1 MILFLFSEK
10 LTLYLVENTI
20 SGMSIFKNFCILKTI
35 KNTLIIICK
44 GIQKNHRFEKC
55 TFLCDSNWEDKELV
69 EHQKYHES
77 LEGENYSWLGFDA
90 PQSFGNF
97 SGRDGKRT

>member
-1 MILFLFSEK
+1 MCRQTFMIQ
-10 LTLYLVENTI
+10 T
-20 SGMSIFKNFCILKTI
+20 KNFSIPKTI

-44 GIQKNHRFEKC
+44 GIEKNHRFEKC
-55 TFLCDSNWEDKELV
+55 MFLCDCNWGDKELV
-69 EHQKYHES
+69 KHQKYHKS
-77 LEGENYSWLGFDA
+77 LEDENYSWLGFDI

>member
-1 MILFLFSEK
+1 MCRQTFMIQ
-10 LTLYLVENTI
+10 T
-20 SGMSIFKNFCILKTI
+20 KNFSIPKTI

-55 TFLCDSNWEDKELV
+55 MFQCDCNWGDKELT
-69 EHQKYHES
+69 EHQKYHKS
-77 LEGENYSWLGFDA
+77 LEDENYSWLGFDV

-97 SGRDGKRT
+97 SARDGKRT

>member
-1 MILFLFSEK
+1 MSRQTFMIL
-10 LTLYLVENTI
+10 T
-20 SGMSIFKNFCILKTI
+20 KNFSITKTI
-35 KNTLIIICK
+35 NNTLIIICK

-55 TFLCDSNWEDKELV
+55 TFVCDGNWGDKEIV
-69 EHQKYHES
+69 EHQKYHKS
-77 LEGENYSWLGFDA
+77 LEDKNYSWLGFDV

>member
-1 MILFLFSEK
+1 LPS
-10 LTLYLVENTI
+10 NTTH
-20 SGMSIFKNFCILKTI
+20 SNKKFFNSKNYH
-35 KNTLIIICK
+35 NTLIIICK

-55 TFLCDSNWEDKELV
+55 TFLYDGNWGDKELV
-69 EHQKYHES
+69 EHQKYHKS
-77 LEGENYSWLGFDA
+77 LEDENYSWLGFDA